1 MSISF
6 SQFAVRCSAQ
16 LEEDGRF
23 ATARLYRNALQS
35 FTNFMRRS
43 EVKFT
48 DINRKRLVAYERE
61 LRYRNC
67 CPNTI
72 STYMRMLRAIYNKG
86 VDAGYAHFIHRLFHG
101 VYTGIDIS
109 RRRALDVKDLKTL
122 ICGKTD
128 KPSLRRTQKIAASL
142 YSLCGMPFV
151 DFMNINFSTVKSG
164 VLTYSR
170 HKTGTSISISVM
182 KRTMKMVDDLKLP
195 RSDMRTVEGYRQY
208 QSRLRH
214 FNSCISRLAASLGI
228 TSRVSSYTLRHSW
241 ATAAL
246 RNHVPVELISAALGH
261 RSIRTTQIYLGG
273 FSAAEIGA
281 ANTKICRCIGAV

>member
-1 MSISF
+1 MSLSF

-16 LEEDGRF
+16 LEADGRF
-23 ATARLYRNALQS
+23 ATARLYRNALKS
-35 FTNFMRRS
+35 FTNYIRRS
-43 EVKFT
+43 EVQFT
-48 DINRKRLVAYERE
+48 DLTRKRLVAYERD
-61 LRYRNC
+61 LRYHNY

-86 VDAGYAHFIHRLFHG
+86 VDAGYARFVFRLFHD

-109 RRRALDVKDLKTL
+109 RRRALDAKDLKTL
-122 ICGKTD
+122 LCANIEQPALK
-128 KPSLRRTQKIAASL
+128 RTQKIAASL
-142 YSLCGMPFV
+142 YSLCGMSFV
-151 DFMNINFSTVKSG
+151 DFMNINFSSVNSG
-164 VLTYSR
+164 VLTYNR

-182 KRTMKMVDDLKLP
+182 KKTMKIVNDLNMP
-195 RSDMRTVEGYRQY
+195 RSDMRTAEGYRRY
-208 QSRLRH
+208 QSRLRY
-214 FNSCISRLAASLGI
+214 FNSCISRLAAALGI
-228 TSRVSSYTLRHSW
+228 TRRVSSYTLRHSW

-281 ANTKICRCIGAV
+281 VNSKICRYLVAV

>member
-1 MSISF
+1 MTVSF
-6 SQFAVRCSAQ
+6 SQFAVRCAAQ
-16 LEEDGRF
+16 LEKDGRF
-23 ATARLYRNALQS
+23 STARLYLNALKS
-35 FTNFMRRS
+35 FTNYLRRS
-43 EVKFT
+43 EVQFT
-48 DINRKRLVAYERE
+48 DFTRKRLVEYERE
-61 LRYRNC
+61 LRYHSY

-86 VDAGYAHFIHRLFHG
+86 VDAGLARIVYRHFHD

-109 RRRALDVKDLKTL
+109 RKRALDVKDLKTL

-128 KPSLRRTQKIAASL
+128 NPSLKRAQKVAASL
-142 YSLCGMPFV
+142 YGLCGMSFV
-151 DFMNINFSTVKSG
+151 DFMNIDFSTVKSG
-164 VLTYSR
+164 VLTYNR

-182 KRTMKMVDDLKLP
+182 KRTMKLVADLKLQ
-195 RSDMRTVEGYRQY
+195 RSDMRTSEGYRRY
-208 QSRLRH
+208 QSRLRQ
-214 FNSCISRLAASLGI
+214 FNSCISRLAVSLGI
-228 TSRVSSYTLRHSW
+228 TRRVSSYTLRHSW

-281 ANTKICRCIGAV
+281 ANMKVCRCIAAI

>member
-1 MSISF
+1 MSLSF

-16 LEEDGRF
+16 LEADGRF
-23 ATARLYRNALQS
+23 ATARLYRNALKS
-35 FTNFMRRS
+35 FTNYIRRS
-43 EVKFT
+43 EVQFT

-86 VDAGYAHFIHRLFHG
+86 VDAGYAHFVYRLFHD

-109 RRRALDVKDLKTL
+109 RRRALDVKDIKTL
-122 ICGKTD
+122 LCSKIE
-128 KPSLRRTQKIAASL
+128 KPVLKRTQKIAASL

-151 DFMNINFSTVKSG
+151 DFMNINFGSVKSG
-164 VLTYSR
+164 VLTYNR
-170 HKTGTSISISVM
+170 YKTGTSISISVM
-182 KRTMKMVDDLKLP
+182 KRTMKIVNDLKMP
-195 RSDMRTVEGYRQY
+195 RSDMRTAEGYRRY

-214 FNSCISRLAASLGI
+214 FNSCISRLAATLGI
-228 TSRVSSYTLRHSW
+228 TCRVSSYTLRHSW

-281 ANTKICRCIGAV
+281 VNSKICRYIGAV

>member
-1 MSISF
+1 MSQSF

-16 LEEDGRF
+16 LEKDGRF
-23 ATARLYRNALQS
+23 STARLYRNAVQS
-35 FTNFMRRS
+35 FSGYMRRS
-43 EVKFT
+43 EVRFSDLT
-48 DINRKRLVAYERE
+48 RKHLCAYERE
-61 LRYRNC
+61 LRRRNYR
-67 CPNTI
+67 PNTI

-86 VDAGYAHFIHRLFHG
+86 VDAGYAHFIHRLFHD

-109 RRRALDVKDLKTL
+109 RRRALDVKDLKIL

-142 YSLCGMPFV
+142 YSLCGMSFV
-151 DFMNINFSTVKSG
+151 DFMNINFSTVNSG

-170 HKTGTSISISVM
+170 HKTGTSISIAVM

-195 RSDMRTVEGYRQY
+195 RSDMRTAEGYRKY
-208 QSRLRH
+208 QSRLRR
-214 FNSCISRLAASLGI
+214 FNSSISRLAASLGI
-228 TSRVSSYTLRHSW
+228 THRVSSYTLRHSW

-261 RSIRTTQIYLGG
+261 RSIKTTQIYLGG
-273 FSAAEIGA
+273 FSAEEIGA
-281 ANTKICRCIGAV
+281 ANSKVCRCLEVV